1 MPRNSLRICV
11 YTYKGG
17 AAKTTIVVNAAAALA
32 HPKHGGKLK
41 TLLIDLDPQC
51 NSTQFYHDD
60 NESGGGGR
68 TIQKEE
74 TEATADNGAANAL
87 LHALPVHGVEPKL
100 ISDSLHPDCEAAS
113 MDALVSSGQSSL
125 YQFMK
130 LLFVEQDASK
140 IRALIE
146 EQGFELLHKVN
157 VDEYT
162 KISEF
167 GDNFWVLEGDPHIAE
182 FEPMIANAFRDFTQ
196 KSMIKHIGLISY
208 LMEMFTQILGF
219 DAIIIDCSPHNSAL
233 NKAAALACDY
243 ILPPCNASLY
253 SAGSVQGLLSSV
265 LPGDDGWLGLHKKI
279 TEKWRDAS
287 GAPKAEV
294 ESLKEW
300 LLPQTAPYLL
310 PIMVS
315 NYAMGLEDDVKF
327 EPILP
332 GASRSKRKISVK
344 PKSMPG
350 ASDRVVTLMA
360 SQFVYT
366 IMNYVNQECPY
377 VAGHAQGPPPGFNG
391 PLVRFRENAG
401 KRVINF
407 AENVPISMPVSEQV
421 GRGYVELQLL
431 DFLHYM
437 YGEQK
442 ACDILEK
449 AEAAGAAVSTPAGKK
464 KKADAQVGMIDYG
477 DAGRAF
483 EAEVKL
489 MKERYVA
496 LAAWL
501 VHLLKEKRGVAAPA
515 AAPAAARGSTSRLDR
530 ARRKE
535 PEKDIKKG
543 KGKAKAGPSRSC

>member
-1 MPRNSLRICV
+1 MSLRTCV

-32 HPKHGGKLK
+32 HPKHGNLK

-60 NESGGGGR
+60 NETGGGGR

-87 LHALPVHGVEPKL
+87 LHARHGVEPKL

-113 MDALVSSGQSSL
+113 MDALVSSGQSPL

-157 VDEYT
+157 VDEHT
-162 KISEF
+162 KTSEF
-167 GDNFWVLEGDPHIAE
+167 RDNFWVLEGDPHIAE
-182 FEPMIANAFRDFTQ
+182 FEPMLANAFRDYTQ
-196 KSMIKHIGLISY
+196 KGMIKHIGLISY
-208 LMEMFTQILGF
+208 LMEMFTQILEF

-243 ILPPCNASLY
+243 ILPPCMASLY
-253 SAGSVQGLLSSV
+253 SAGSVEGMLSSV

-279 TEKWRDAS
+279 SEKWRDAS
-287 GAPKAEV
+287 GAPKPEV
-294 ESLKEW
+294 ASLKEW

-315 NYAMGLEDDVKF
+315 NYAMGLEDDTKF
-327 EPILP
+327 EPILA
-332 GASRSKRKISVK
+332 GASRKRKISVK
-344 PKSMPG
+344 PKSVPG
-350 ASDRVVTLMA
+350 SSDRVVGLMA

-366 IMNYVNQECPY
+366 IMNYANQECPY
-377 VAGHAQGPPPGFNG
+377 VAGHPQGPPAGFNG
-391 PLVRFRENAG
+391 PLVRFRENDG

-421 GRGYVELQLL
+421 GRPYVELNIGH
-431 DFLHYM
+431 FAIYM
-437 YGEQK
+437 YGDQK
-442 ACDILEK
+442 VHDLTEK
-449 AEAAGAAVSTPAGKK
+449 AAAAAAAVSTPAGKK
-464 KKADAQVGMIDYG
+464 KKADARVGLIDYG

-530 ARRKE
+530 ARRSAE
-535 PEKDIKKG
+535 PEKGIKKG
-543 KGKAKAGPSRSC
+543 KGKAKAGPSRSW

>member
-1 MPRNSLRICV
+1 MSLRTCV

-32 HPKHGGKLK
+32 HPKHGNLK

-60 NESGGGGR
+60 NETGGGGR

-87 LHALPVHGVEPKL
+87 LHARHGVEPKL

-113 MDALVSSGQSSL
+113 MDALVSSGQSPL

-157 VDEYT
+157 VDEHT
-162 KISEF
+162 KTSEF
-167 GDNFWVLEGDPHIAE
+167 RDNFWVLEGDPHIAE
-182 FEPMIANAFRDFTQ
+182 FEPMIANAFRDYTQ
-196 KSMIKHIGLISY
+196 KGMIKHIGLISY
-208 LMEMFTQILGF
+208 LMEMFTQILEF

-243 ILPPCNASLY
+243 VLPPCMASLY
-253 SAGSVQGLLSSV
+253 SAGSVEGMLSSV

-279 TEKWRDAS
+279 SEKWRDAS
-287 GAPKAEV
+287 GAPKPEV
-294 ESLKEW
+294 ASLKEW
-300 LLPQTAPYLL
+300 LLPQTAPELL

-315 NYAMGLEDDVKF
+315 NYAMGLEDDTKF
-327 EPILP
+327 EPILA
-332 GASRSKRKISVK
+332 GASRKRKISVK
-344 PKSMPG
+344 PKSVPG
-350 ASDRVVTLMA
+350 SSDRVVGLMA

-366 IMNYVNQECPY
+366 IMNYANQECPY
-377 VAGHAQGPPPGFNG
+377 VAGHPQGPPAGFNG
-391 PLVRFRENAG
+391 PLVRFRENDG

-421 GRGYVELQLL
+421 GRPYVELNIGH
-431 DFLHYM
+431 FAIYM
-437 YGEQK
+437 YGDQK
-442 ACDILEK
+442 VHDLTEK
-449 AEAAGAAVSTPAGKK
+449 AAAAAAAVSTPAGKK
-464 KKADAQVGMIDYG
+464 KKADARVGLIDYG
-477 DAGRAF
+477 NAGRAF

-535 PEKDIKKG
+535 PEKGKG
-543 KGKAKAGPSRSC
+543 KGKAKAGPSRSW

>member
-1 MPRNSLRICV
+1 MSLRTCV

-32 HPKHGGKLK
+32 HPKHGNLK

-60 NESGGGGR
+60 NESSGGGR

-87 LHALPVHGVEPKL
+87 LHARHGVEPKL

-113 MDALVSSGQSSL
+113 MDALVSSGQSPL

-157 VDEYT
+157 VDEHT
-162 KISEF
+162 KTSEF
-167 GDNFWVLEGDPHIAE
+167 RDNFWVLEGDPHIAE
-182 FEPMIANAFRDFTQ
+182 FEPMIANAFRDYTQ
-196 KSMIKHIGLISY
+196 MGMIKHIGLISY

-219 DAIIIDCSPHNSAL
+219 DAIMIDCSPHNSAL

-243 ILPPCNASLY
+243 VLPPCMASLY
-253 SAGSVQGLLSSV
+253 SAGSVEGMLSSV

-279 TEKWRDAS
+279 SEKWRDAS
-287 GAPKAEV
+287 GAPKPEV
-294 ESLKEW
+294 ASLKEW
-300 LLPQTAPYLL
+300 LLPQTAPELL

-315 NYAMGLEDDVKF
+315 NYAMGLEDDTKF
-327 EPILP
+327 EPILA
-332 GASRSKRKISVK
+332 GASRKRKISVK
-344 PKSMPG
+344 PKSVPG
-350 ASDRVVTLMA
+350 SSDRVVGLMA

-366 IMNYVNQECPY
+366 IMNYANQECPY
-377 VAGHAQGPPPGFNG
+377 VAGHPQGPPAGFNG
-391 PLVRFRENAG
+391 PLVRFRENDG

-421 GRGYVELQLL
+421 GRPYVELNIGH
-431 DFLHYM
+431 FAIYM
-437 YGEQK
+437 YGDQK
-442 ACDILEK
+442 VHDLTEK
-449 AEAAGAAVSTPAGKK
+449 AAAAAAAVSTPAGKK
-464 KKADAQVGMIDYG
+464 KKADARVGLIDYG

-535 PEKDIKKG
+535 PEKGKG
-543 KGKAKAGPSRSC
+543 KGKAKAGPSRSW